1 MYKILVDTDVL
12 IDFSKGKSLFLK
24 HLLLLQ
30 NKGKADLFITPVN
43 ITEFLNDELLVN
55 EGKFEEA
62 EEFLGNFKTLVIGKQ
77 TGVLAGKCLR
87 EKEALYIADALVAAS
102 CIEKEFMLATRNVKH
117 FQKIKGLEIFD
128 EEDLRLN

>member
-43 ITEFLNDELLVN
+43 ITEFLNDELLVD

-62 EEFLGNFKTLVIGKQ
+62 GEFLGNFKTLVISKQ
-77 TGVLAGKCLR
+77 IGVLAGKCLR
-87 EKEALYIADALVAAS
+87 EKETSYIADALVAAS
-102 CIEKEFMLATRNVKH
+102 CVEKKLVLATRNIKH
-117 FQKIKGLEIFD
+117 FQRITNLKFFD
-128 EEDLRLN
+128 EENSQFN